1 MSRKITE
8 STAEQC
14 VWFLMDSCDAH
25 AEAKGAVIAAENAI
39 KRAKAEVYLETSG
52 TVAERDAKVTLNSQV
67 RDAAFFHGGT
77 SCRLIVK
84 TGQSNRPA
92 SIAGFK
98 TSGTVT
104 NSNFKPHS
112 RAYSMAK
119 SYPW

>member
-67 RDAAFFHGGT
+67 RDAEEEHREAVMAELALRDKR
-77 SCRLIVK
+77 S
-84 TGQSNRPA
+84 A
-92 SIAGFK
+92 SEVAIEMWRSLNAAHRQ
-98 TSGTVT
+98 TDRSA
-104 NSNFKPHS
+104 
-112 RAYSMAK
+112 R
-119 SYPW
+119 